1 MVLPARTMLSCCSR
15 RCMSGSGGVE
25 LGGAEAAVT
34 TYGLG
39 ADGIEGRRSGL
50 LPFDGAR
57 RFAGDVEHHPVHTL
71 DLIDDAVGDF
81 LE

>member
-15 RCMSGSGGVE
+15 RCISGSGGVE
-25 LGGAEAAVT
+25 LGGTEAAVT
-34 TYGLG
+34 TYELG
-39 ADGIEGRRSGL
+39 ADGIEGRRPGL
-50 LPFDGAR
+50 LPLDGAR
-57 RFAGDVEHHPVHTL
+57 RFASDVEHHPIHPL